1 MASKLQN
8 SQLTNWATY
17 QMYLRQCLSLAENV
31 FKYENLPSFIDVP
44 YMNKTL
50 LRKGQIAFFYDEIFD
65 SVLCLPFVK
74 YGSLDVYGRY
84 KSIQVIGSNSYT
96 RVLKPDEFIIM
107 YDNNG
112 QYPIYIDILQYAER
126 LALMT
131 RTIDINISQQ
141 KTPRIWQT
149 STDTERTIK
158 DLLNNIDG
166 LTESVTT
173 YKNLAI
179 DEINAILAPAPFVSD
194 KVNEQKREVWNEFFR
209 LIGITSLTVQKKE
222 RNIRDEITSSLGGTI
237 ASRFQRFE
245 PRKKAI
251 DLVNEKFKD
260 KLNGKEIIVSYYDDL
275 PTNLKQDEVFE
286 DETIESEVVKNGNL

>member
-1 MASKLQN
+1 
-8 SQLTNWATY
+8 
-17 QMYLRQCLSLAENV
+17 
-31 FKYENLPSFIDVP
+31 
-44 YMNKTL
+44 
-50 LRKGQIAFFYDEIFD
+50 
-65 SVLCLPFVK
+65 
-74 YGSLDVYGRY
+74 
-84 KSIQVIGSNSYT
+84 
-96 RVLKPDEFIIM
+96 M

-209 LIGITSLTVQKKE
+209 LIGVTSLTVQKKE

-286 DETIESEVVKNGNL
+286 DETIESEVVENGNL

>member
-1 MASKLQN
+1 MATKLQN
-8 SQLTNWATY
+8 SQLTNWLTY

-31 FKYENLPSFIDVP
+31 FKYKGLPDFIDVP

-65 SVLCLPFVK
+65 TVLCLPFVK

-84 KSIQVIGSNSYT
+84 RSIQVIGSNGYT
-96 RVLKPDEFIIM
+96 RVLKPGEFVIM

-126 LALMT
+126 LALAT
-131 RTIDINISQQ
+131 RTIDININQQ

-149 STDTERTIK
+149 SEDLERTVK

-166 LTESVTT
+166 LTENVTT
-173 YKNLAI
+173 YKNIAI
-179 DEINAILAPAPFVSD
+179 DEINAILNPAPFVAD
-194 KVNEQKREVWNEFFR
+194 KVQEEKREIWNEFLR
-209 LIGITSLTVQKKE
+209 LIGVTSLTVQKKE
-222 RNIRDEITSSLGGTI
+222 RNIRDEIITSQGGTI

-251 DLVNEKFKD
+251 
-260 KLNGKEIIVSYYDDL
+260 EIINKKFEKYLKEPIYVSYYDDL
-275 PTNLKQDEVFE
+275 PTNLKE
-286 DETIESEVVKNGNL
+286 ESEEIENDSEVIEDV

>member
-50 LRKGQIAFFYDEIFD
+50 LRKGQIAFFYEEIFD

-84 KSIQVIGSNSYT
+84 QSIQVIGSNGYT

-251 DLVNEKFKD
+251 NLVNEKFKD

-286 DETIESEVVKNGNL
+286 DETIESEVVENGNL

>member
-44 YMNKTL
+44 YMNKQL
-50 LRKGQIAFFYDEIFD
+50 LRKGQIAFFYDEIFE

-84 KSIQVIGSNSYT
+84 NSIQVIGSNGYT
-96 RVLKPDEFIIM
+96 RVLKSDEFIIM

-149 STDTERTIK
+149 SADTEKTIK

-260 KLNGKEIIVSYYDDL
+260 KLKGKEIIVSYYDDL

-286 DETIESEVVKNGNL
+286 DETIESEVVEDGSL